1 MSSPASF
8 DNSRSRTRTGLR
20 AGPASNSL
28 SEVVTILTGGEA
40 ERDAWRVIVLD
51 PRLSKALTAV
61 FAGAALSV
69 SGVPEL

>member
-1 MSSPASF
+1 M
-8 DNSRSRTRTGLR
+8 
-20 AGPASNSL
+20 
-28 SEVVTILTGGEA
+28 TILTGGEA